1 MEEVRALLGA
11 CGPRGV
17 PSNAAQEASAGR
29 WHLKEWLLAVH
40 QRRGVGIVVGWGDN
54 SEKPGPCPRAG
65 AWNSPSM
72 AGFRGPVS

>member
-11 CGPRGV
+11 RGPRGV

-40 QRRGVGIVVGWGDN
+40 QRRGVGIVGGVVIIPRSQAHLPGGGLELPLCGWLQR
-54 SEKPGPCPRAG
+54 S
-65 AWNSPSM
+65 
-72 AGFRGPVS
+72 